1 MGEAWGVLIADST
14 GPAPESPE
22 SLGSPFPFS
31 IPVSP
36 SPTPLSSPTFSYD
49 NPVIIEVDQGGRRQ
63 IKHRKLIL
71 FAETFTKEREEVM
84 IEKMPNPSS
93 IKEVISC
100 KVIEEKKI
108 MQNITIILINMEKW
122 TN

>member
-22 SLGSPFPFS
+22 ALGSPFPFS
-31 IPVSP
+31 VPVSP
-36 SPTPLSSPTFSYD
+36 SPTPLSSPTFSFD
-49 NPVIIEVDQGGRRQ
+49 DPVIIEVDQGGLRQ
-63 IKHRKLIL
+63 IKHGKLI
-71 FAETFTKEREEVM
+71 FVAETFTKETEVV

-108 MQNITIILINMEKW
+108 MQTITIILINMEKW